1 MKKIILLAIS
11 ALAIISCSEE
21 DTFTPGPEAKNNGQS
36 VFFAGD
42 YETITLF
49 DERPVNDSVEI
60 AVVRTNP
67 TLPLDVPI
75 IFEGD
80 TAIKASP
87 SVHFDAMQDT
97 AYYVLKCPN
106 IEITKRADFKLR
118 ISDEYADIYGK
129 KDGITSI
136 SSSVLWSEWKTLADT
151 VLIISSYDKHP
162 RQGCKLEYFVGDN
175 RFRFTDFLGSGNPL
189 VFKLGSDID
198 TKNIRNNSGSMIP
211 YSNYYAETTQ
221 VWDWSNDGEWTPW
234 TPVGGT
240 IEIYYPSF
248 GYGHVYYES
257 YGGYDNIDF
266 RVTTPDTLTLKGSK
280 YVYDKNYYD
289 NNIQMVYMHSTDN
302 SSSYWEYLYFII
314 GYKVE

>member
-1 MKKIILLAIS
+1 MKKIILLTIS
-11 ALAIISCSEE
+11 VLALMSCSEK
-21 DTFTPGPEAKNNGQS
+21 DTFSPGPEAKNNGQC

-49 DERPVNDSVEI
+49 DERPLEDTVQF

-67 TLPLDVPI
+67 TSALDVPI
-75 IFEGD
+75 ILEGD
-80 TAIKASP
+80 TAVKVAP
-87 SVHFDAMQDT
+87 YVHFDASQDT
-97 AYYVLKCPN
+97 AYCVLTCPN
-106 IEITKRADFKLR
+106 IERTKRVDFSLR
-118 ISDEYADIYGK
+118 IPDEYADIYGK
-129 KDGITSI
+129 KGGMTCI

-151 VLIISSYDKHP
+151 VLIISGYDKHP

-198 TKNIRNNSGSMIP
+198 TKDIRNNSGSMIP

-221 VWDWSNDGEWTPW
+221 LWYWANDGKYTPW

-240 IEIYYPSF
+240 IEISYPEF
-248 GYGHVYYES
+248 GFGHVYYES

-266 RVTTPDTLTLKGSK
+266 RVTTPDTITLNGND

-289 NNIQMVYMHSTDN
+289 KSIQMVYMYSTDK
-302 SSSYWEYLYFII
+302 SSNYWEYLYFII
-314 GYKVE
+314 GYKVD